1 MVTTKEILVLF
12 YSKNGA
18 TKSLANLVA
27 RGIESVDGVSAR
39 IRTVP
44 EVQSVYAH
52 NKTKID
58 TQSDAVYVTRED
70 LTECSG
76 LALGSPVRY
85 GNIASALRYFWEGT
99 TYEWLTGVLSGK
111 PACVFTSSGSMHGG
125 QESCLLS
132 MMLPLLHHGMLLV
145 GLPYTDSE
153 LMNTT
158 SGGTPYGVSH
168 VAGMDDNLQISS
180 SERKLAIYQGRR
192 MAEIVLK
199 LDC

>member
-12 YSKNGA
+12 YSQNGA
-18 TKSLANLVA
+18 TKSLAHLVA
-27 RGIESVDGVSAR
+27 RGIESIDGVSAR

-44 EVQSVYAH
+44 DVQSVYANH
-52 NKTKID
+52 AMKID
-58 TQSDAVYVTRED
+58 TPSDAVYVTRED

-99 TYEWLTGVLSGK
+99 TNDWLTGRLSGK

-125 QESCLLS
+125 QEACLLS

-168 VAGMDDNLQISS
+168 VAGIDDNLQISS
-180 SERKLAIYQGRR
+180 SERKLAIYQGQRI
-192 MAEIVLK
+192 AEIVLK